1 MAIFDKHHYQTKGF
15 ADACIMARPMI
26 ENIYKKCKENGLED
40 GDFVMAIFSTVSDI
54 IYINAVEERIKD
66 MDRNMNN
73 L

>member
-1 MAIFDKHHYQTKGF
+1 MT
-15 ADACIMARPMI
+15 
-26 ENIYKKCKENGLED
+26 
-40 GDFVMAIFSTVSDI
+40 IFSTVSDV